1 MNIATFEEFNMGANP
16 SEGSEISIDPT
27 VIENLVEL
35 VGSEEEVES
44 AAKEAFEELKK
55 AFDENDI
62 ELKEGDAPES
72 LAMSA
77 LVLKLVELGK
87 LGPQEADK
95 FIEEN
100 LGEPEEEEEESEAET
115 EDESEDDEAEA

>member
-16 SEGSEISIDPT
+16 AEGSEISIDPT
-27 VIENLVEL
+27 IIENLVEL

-62 ELKEGDAPES
+62 ELKEGDAPKS

>member
-1 MNIATFEEFNMGANP
+1 MNIATFEEFSMGANP
-16 SEGSEISIDPT
+16 GEGSEVAVDPT
-27 VIENLVEL
+27 IIENLVEL
-35 VGSEEEVES
+35 VGSEEEVEL

-55 AFDENDI
+55 AFDDNDV

-77 LVLKLVELGK
+77 LVLKLVEKGK
-87 LGPQEADK
+87 LGPQEADT

-100 LGEPEEEEEESEAET
+100 LGEPEVEAEAET
-115 EDESEDDEAEA
+115 EDEAEADEAEA

>member
-16 SEGSEISIDPT
+16 GEGSEISVDPT

-35 VGSEEEVES
+35 VGSEEDVET

-62 ELKEGDAPES
+62 ELKGEDAPES

-87 LGPQEADK
+87 LGPQEADR

-100 LGEPEEEEEESEAET
+100 LGNQEESEET
-115 EDESEDDEAEA
+115 EEDDEAESDDAEV

>member
-16 SEGSEISIDPT
+16 AEGSEISIDPT
-27 VIENLVEL
+27 IIENLVEL

-62 ELKEGDAPES
+62 DLKEGDAPES

-87 LGPQEADK
+87 LGPQEADR

-100 LGEPEEEEEESEAET
+100 LGEPEREEEESEAGAEGESE
-115 EDESEDDEAEA
+115 EDEA

>member
-16 SEGSEISIDPT
+16 GEGSEISVDPT

-35 VGSEEEVES
+35 VGSEEDVET
-44 AAKEAFEELKK
+44 AAQEAFEELKK

-62 ELKEGDAPES
+62 ELKGEDAPES

-87 LGPQEADK
+87 LGPQEADR

-100 LGEPEEEEEESEAET
+100 LGNQEESEET
-115 EDESEDDEAEA
+115 EEDDEAESDDAEV

>member
-1 MNIATFEEFNMGANP
+1 MNIATFEEFSMGANP
-16 SEGSEISIDPT
+16 GEGSEVSVDPT
-27 VIENLVEL
+27 IIENLVEL
-35 VGSEEEVES
+35 VGSEEEVEL

-55 AFDENDI
+55 AFDDNDV

-77 LVLKLVELGK
+77 LVLKLVEKGK
-87 LGPQEADK
+87 LGPQEADT

-100 LGEPEEEEEESEAET
+100 LGEPEVEADAET
-115 EDESEDDEAEA
+115 EDESEADEAEA

>member
-16 SEGSEISIDPT
+16 GEGSEALIDPT
-27 VIENLVEL
+27 IIKNLVEL
-35 VGSEEEVES
+35 VGSEEDVET

-55 AFDENDI
+55 AFDENNI
-62 ELKEGDAPES
+62 ELKGEDAPVS

-87 LGPQEADK
+87 LGPQEADT

-100 LGEPEEEEEESEAET
+100 LGNQEEPEETEEGEDAESDDAEV
-115 EDESEDDEAEA
+115 

>member
-16 SEGSEISIDPT
+16 AEGSEISIDPT
-27 VIENLVEL
+27 IIENLVEL

-100 LGEPEEEEEESEAET
+100 LGEPEEDEEESEAEI
-115 EDESEDDEAEA
+115 EDESEDDEDEA

>member
-1 MNIATFEEFNMGANP
+1 MNIATFEEFSMGANP
-16 SEGSEISIDPT
+16 GEGSNVSIEPAI
-27 VIENLVEL
+27 IENLVDL
-35 VGSEEEVES
+35 VGSEEEVEL

-55 AFDENDI
+55 AFDDNDV

-77 LVLKLVELGK
+77 LVLKLVEKGK
-87 LGPQEADK
+87 LGPQEADT

-100 LGEPEEEEEESEAET
+100 LGEPKEEPESKT
-115 EDESEDDEAEA
+115 DDESETDEVES